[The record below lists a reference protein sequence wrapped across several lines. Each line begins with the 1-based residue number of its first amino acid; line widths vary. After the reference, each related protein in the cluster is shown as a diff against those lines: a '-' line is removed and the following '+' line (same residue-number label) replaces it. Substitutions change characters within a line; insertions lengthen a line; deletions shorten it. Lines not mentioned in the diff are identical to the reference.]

1 MVAVCKTSLPKA
13 RLSAGLEYLYILF
26 AKMKARM
33 VLVASQM
40 PCGSA
45 LLFLSMKRPLTG
57 QWELQKI
64 VLLLFLL

>member
-13 RLSAGLEYLYILF
+13 RLSAGLEYLYMF

-45 LLFLSMKRPLTG
+45 LLFLSMKSLLTG

-64 VLLLFLL
+64 VLFLFLL